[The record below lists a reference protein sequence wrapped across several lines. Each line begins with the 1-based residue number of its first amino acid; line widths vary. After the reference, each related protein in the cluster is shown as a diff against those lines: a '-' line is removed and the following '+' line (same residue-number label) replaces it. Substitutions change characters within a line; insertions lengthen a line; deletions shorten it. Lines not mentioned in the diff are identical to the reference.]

1 MRRPPDDRPT
11 VVQGID
17 AGRDIGEEEPPD
29 LRGRQAVPPVP
40 VVVVAGV
47 MEPGGRDDVDTGP
60 SADLRQREDVPTRVG
75 GHRIDDRS
83 QPERDSPPQLLD
95 SLADVVEPK
104 VGIELDGLAAGDREV
119 LVAVRGPELR
129 GIDVAEDRP
138 DERHTGPGER
148 DQPLASETPQPPST
162 PITWP
167 VTAPVAA
174 ARSQTARSATSFA
187 SSTPRVSGCRRRV
200 YSTVAGSCAARAAIG
215 VSTSPGAIALN
226 RSPSGA

>member
-1 MRRPPDDRPT
+1 MGRTPDDGPA
-11 VVQGID
+11 VVEGID
-17 AGRDIGEEEPPD
+17 AGRDVGDEE
-29 LRGRQAVPPVP
+29 LTVLGRRQPVPPVP

-47 MEPGGRDDVDTGP
+47 MEPGRRDEVDTGP
-60 SADLRQREDVPTRVG
+60 AADLGKGEHVPPGVG

-83 QPERDSPPQLLD
+83 QPERDRVLQLLD

-104 VGIELDGLAAGDREV
+104 VGIELDRLAAGDREV
-119 LVAVRGPELR
+119 LVAVRGTELR

-167 VTAPVAA
+167 VTA
-174 ARSQTARSATSFA
+174 RE
-187 SSTPRVSGCRRRV
+187 
-200 YSTVAGSCAARAAIG
+200 
-215 VSTSPGAIALN
+215 
-226 RSPSGA
+226 PSDR